1 MNKDIEQR
9 DRNGEDYRD
18 KDISSITRLFQEI
31 QEYRNSAEF
40 MKKLE
45 FYAGFPELAV
55 YNAALVE
62 QQRPGARLVLSIK
75 DWGKLYSRK
84 IKPNSRHVIILKPF
98 SPVEFLFDIADTK
111 PINEEFE
118 EEREDNWVIEN
129 LILHHKKQD
138 TIDTSFF
145 LHNLRRNLPKFG
157 ITYTRFV
164 VGSEINSEIRFVDRK
179 DAEKLH
185 IEIIKNH
192 DVVYH
197 NYFNISV
204 NMYAEGTE
212 ELSLIIH
219 ELGHLFC
226 QHIKCLWWYKRD
238 PDKIDKEFEAETV
251 SYLVCQRLGFYTNS
265 IEYLADY
272 VEANE
277 EIPNIDINCVFEA
290 VDIIEKMVKQ
300 NLDVTKCVMYRK
312 DEDFKKI
319 VDDKKAQIKKEQEA
333 AKAIKQSL

>member
-1 MNKDIEQR
+1 MSKDIEQR

-31 QEYRNSAEF
+31 QEYRNSVEF

-45 FYAGFPELAV
+45 FYSNFPELAV

-75 DWGKLYSRK
+75 DWGKKHRN
-84 IKPNSRHVIILKPF
+84 IKPNARPVIILKPF

-111 PINEEFE
+111 PIKEDFE
-118 EEREDNWVIEN
+118 EDENLVIEEIILKHRRKCPFDADFYLYN
-129 LILHHKKQD
+129 LK
-138 TIDTSFF
+138 
-145 LHNLRRNLPKFG
+145 RNLPKFG
-157 ITYTRFV
+157 IAYNKFI
-164 VGSEINSEIRFVDRK
+164 VGTGINSEIRTIDK
-179 DAEKLH
+179 EHQEKLT
-185 IEIIKNH
+185 IEIIKKH
-192 DVVYH
+192 DVIYH

-204 NMYAEGTE
+204 NMNVEGAE
-212 ELSLIIH
+212 ELAFIIH

-226 QHIKCLWWYKRD
+226 QHISCEWWNKRS
-238 PDKIDKEFEAETV
+238 PDKVVKEFEAETV

-272 VEANE
+272 VGANE

-312 DEDFKKI
+312 DEEFKKI